1 MFTLNSDSV
10 DLETIL
16 KETDKDDDKDEDDD
30 IDLDERQAEDKG
42 NTQINI

>member
-1 MFTLNSDSV
+1 MNSDSV

-16 KETDKDDDKDEDDD
+16 KETDEDDDKDEDDD
-30 IDLDERQAEDKG
+30 IDLDERQAEDKC